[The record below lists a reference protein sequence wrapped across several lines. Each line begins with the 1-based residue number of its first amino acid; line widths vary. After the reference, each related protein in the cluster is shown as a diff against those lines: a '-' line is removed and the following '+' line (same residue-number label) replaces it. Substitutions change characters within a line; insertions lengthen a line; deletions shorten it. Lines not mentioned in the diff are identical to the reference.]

1 MPFDIGGGI
10 FAIGGVN
17 VGVFRQVKNQDKG
30 DVLFLVIFGRQK
42 LHVYGV
48 RHKGGDGEDAHSEEA
63 EKHGVIILGSMG

>member
-1 MPFDIGGGI
+1 M
-10 FAIGGVN
+10 
-17 VGVFRQVKNQDKG
+17 FRQVKNQDKG

-48 RHKGGDGEDAHSEEA
+48 RHKGGDGEYAHSEEA